1 MIRLPF
7 TPTLLAVALLSSAS
21 AMAGYSFESGGLE
34 GEVSLTAS
42 AAALFSRNSNFGAG
56 RLDTRTGEIGAK
68 HADWQELAVKP
79 ALTLQYHLG
88 PDFDLLAGGSVVGA
102 STFGDGDAAGFTR
115 SSDGRASVEEAYAGF
130 RAGQWRFTAGR
141 QDYMIGQGFI
151 VMDGNLDMHNDGA
164 YWLGPRTAFRDSAVL
179 GWSGDTLSAQAFTLR
194 SDDHLGDY
202 RMSGLNADYQLGELA
217 TLGAM
222 AMKLDSEERSSNL
235 AAPREGMKV
244 YNLRALNVVLPGLS
258 DLTLNGEYAVQ
269 RGSGEGTEFDAKAWY
284 LGGEYRFSQLPLQPR
299 LGYRYAYFSG
309 DDDLGDNRQKAWD
322 ALSKGYID
330 WGTWLIGDITGNYLL
345 NNSNQKVHT
354 WSLKSEV
361 APGVTLGTL
370 YHRFTLDEQN
380 LFGASLSSTRFAD
393 EHALFVDWSP
403 SASLSTS
410 LSYNW
415 VKAKSAAKEF
425 FGNDRDFS
433 ALQLYVTY
441 RY

>member
-1 MIRLPF
+1 MIRVPF
-7 TPTLLAVALLSSAS
+7 TPTLLAVALLSSSS
-21 AMAGYSFESGGLE
+21 AMAGYSFESGDLS
-34 GEVSLTAS
+34 GEASLTAS

-56 RLDTRTGEIGAK
+56 RLDTRTGEIGDK
-68 HADWQELAVKP
+68 HANWQELSVKP
-79 ALTLQYHLG
+79 AITLQYHLN
-88 PDFDLLAGGSVVGA
+88 PDFELLAGGSVVGA
-102 STFGDGDAAGFTR
+102 STFGDGDAGGFTR
-115 SSDGRASVEEAYAGF
+115 SSDGRLSVEEAYAGF

-179 GWSGDTLSAQAFTLR
+179 GWSGDALSAQAFTLR

-202 RMSGLNADYQLGELA
+202 RMTGLNADYQLGELA

-222 AMKLDSEERSSNL
+222 AMKLDSEERSANL

-269 RGSGEGTEFDAKAWY
+269 RGRGEGTEFDAKAWY

-380 LFGASLSSTRFAD
+380 LFGAPLSSTRFAD

>member
-1 MIRLPF
+1 MIRLSF
-7 TPTLLAVALLSSAS
+7 TPTLLAVALLSSSS

-34 GEVSLTAS
+34 GEVNLTAS
-42 AAALFSRNSNFGAG
+42 AAALFSRNSNFGLG

-68 HADWQELAVKP
+68 HATWQELAVKP

-88 PDFDLLAGGSVVGA
+88 PDFDLLVGGSVVGA
-102 STFGDGDAAGFTR
+102 STFGDGDAGGFTR
-115 SSDGRASVEEAYAGF
+115 SSDGRVGVEEAYAGF

-179 GWSGDTLSAQAFTLR
+179 DWSGEALSAQAFTLR

-202 RMSGLNADYQLGELA
+202 RMTGLNADYQLGELA

-309 DDDLGDNRQKAWD
+309 DNDLGDNRQKSWD

-370 YHRFTLDEQN
+370 YHRFSLDEQN
-380 LFGASLSSTRFAD
+380 LFGAPVSSKRFAD

-403 SASLSTS
+403 SANLSTS

-415 VKAKSAAKEF
+415 VKAKSAVKEF